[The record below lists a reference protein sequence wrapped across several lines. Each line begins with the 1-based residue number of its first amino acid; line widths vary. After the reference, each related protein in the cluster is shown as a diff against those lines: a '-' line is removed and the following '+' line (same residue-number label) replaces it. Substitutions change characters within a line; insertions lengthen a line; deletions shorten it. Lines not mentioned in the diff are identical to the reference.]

1 MRPKVYITRQIPE
14 EGLNIIKEVADMKI
28 WEDEMPP
35 SREVLLGE
43 IEWVD
48 GLVSLLTDKIDAEL
62 MEKAK
67 KLKVVSNYAV
77 GFDNIDLKEATRRGI
92 MVTNTPGVLTETT
105 ADLTFALMM
114 ASARRLVE
122 ADKYVRVGRWK
133 TWGPML
139 MLGQDLYGATLGLIG
154 LGRIGYAVAKR
165 AKGFDMNVI
174 YYSTHRKEEAEK
186 ELGIKYVDLEQLLKE
201 SDFVSLHV
209 PLTSDTKHLINKNT
223 LSLMKKTAI
232 LINTAR
238 GPVVDEDA
246 LYEALVN
253 KKIYAAG
260 LDVMNP
266 EPPSSDNPLLKLDNV
281 IVLPHIAS
289 ASIKT
294 RTKMAIMAAENLV
307 AGLKGEIPR
316 NLVNVEVLKK

>member
-1 MRPKVYITRQIPE
+1 MRPKVYVTRQIPE

-139 MLGQDLYGATLGLIG
+139 MLD
-154 LGRIGYAVAKR
+154 RIYMV
-165 AKGFDMNVI
+165 
-174 YYSTHRKEEAEK
+174 
-186 ELGIKYVDLEQLLKE
+186 
-201 SDFVSLHV
+201 LHW
-209 PLTSDTKHLINKNT
+209 D
-223 LSLMKKTAI
+223 
-232 LINTAR
+232 
-238 GPVVDEDA
+238 
-246 LYEALVN
+246 
-253 KKIYAAG
+253 
-260 LDVMNP
+260 
-266 EPPSSDNPLLKLDNV
+266 
-281 IVLPHIAS
+281 
-289 ASIKT
+289 
-294 RTKMAIMAAENLV
+294 
-307 AGLKGEIPR
+307 
-316 NLVNVEVLKK
+316 

>member
-1 MRPKVYITRQIPE
+1 MRPKVYVTRQIPE